1 MGWNPFSRKK
11 SEDATP
17 SQETPAAPV
26 LLEDIQQQQQE
37 PPTIPPPATT
47 TPEQSKLSAQTQ
59 EISRFLRNLSLE
71 DFQFAKLVQIPC
83 FRDAGL
89 IGFSTFF
96 VFSSVMFL
104 YHKNFRKSINW
115 GFGGLM
121 LGSIFGWEQCNHF
134 RKQSSMAVQLAQE
147 RFQERQHQKILEE
160 QQQNQ
165 NQGKK

>member
-1 MGWNPFSRKK
+1 MVWNPFSRKK
-11 SEDATP
+11 SEDATS
-17 SQETPAAPV
+17 SQEKPSAPV
-26 LLEDIQQQQQE
+26 LLEDIQQQQQ
-37 PPTIPPPATT
+37 PPTIPPSPTT
-47 TPEQSKLSAQTQ
+47 APEQSQLSAQTQ
-59 EISRFLRNLSLE
+59 EISRFLRNLSLD

-134 RKQSSMAVQLAQE
+134 RKQSNMAVQMAQE

-160 QQQNQ
+160 QQ